1 MLLHVPSVL
10 DADALRRIGER
21 LAAAEGDWVDGRATA
36 GHQGAAVKH
45 NQQIAERSKTSIELS
60 DAVLSVLERNPLFI
74 SGALPNR
81 VYPPL
86 FNRYTGGMQFGG
98 HVDGA
103 VRIMPSGSGQKIRTD
118 LSATLFLS
126 PPEAY
131 DGGALLIEDTY
142 GVHSVKLPAGD
153 LIVYPATSVHRVEPV
168 TRGTRVGCFFWIQSL
183 VRDDGRRTV
192 LFDLDRAIQRLN
204 ATGGDEAARVQLT
217 GVYHNL
223 LRMWTDT

>member
-1 MLLHVPSVL
+1 MLLHVPALL
-10 DADALRRIGER
+10 DADAVRQVRER
-21 LAAAEGDWVDGRATA
+21 LDAAEGDWVDGRVTA
-36 GHQGAAVKH
+36 GYQGAAVKH
-45 NQQIAERSKTSIELS
+45 NQQIAEQSRTALELG
-60 DAVLSVLERNPLFI
+60 DAILAVLERNQLFI

-86 FNRYTGGMQFGG
+86 FNRYTGGMEFGG

-103 VRIMPSGSGQKIRTD
+103 VRIIPGSGQKIRTD

-126 PPEAY
+126 TPESY
-131 DGGALLIEDTY
+131 DGGALLIEDTF
-142 GVHSVKLPAGD
+142 GVHSVKLAAGD
-153 LIVYPATSVHRVEPV
+153 LIVYPGTSVHRVEPV

-183 VRDDGRRTV
+183 IRDDVQRTL
-192 LFDLDRAIQRLN
+192 LFDLDRSIQRLT
-204 ATGGDEAARVQLT
+204 ATDADKESRVQLT

>member
-1 MLLHVPSVL
+1 MLLHVPAVL
-10 DADALRRIGER
+10 DAQSVRRIVSR
-21 LAAAEGDWVDGRATA
+21 LDAAEGDWVDGRATA

-45 NQQIAERSKTSIELS
+45 NQQIAEHSPTSIELG
-60 DAVLSVLERNPLFI
+60 DVVLSALERNPLFI

-86 FNRYTGGMQFGG
+86 FNRYSGGMQFGG

-103 VRIMPSGSGQKIRTD
+103 VRIHPGSGDKIRTD
-118 LSATLFLS
+118 LSATLFLT
-126 PPEAY
+126 PPDSY
-131 DGGALLIEDTY
+131 DGGALLIEDTF

-183 VRDDGRRTV
+183 VRDDGQRTI
-192 LFDLDRAIQRLN
+192 LFDLDRAIQRLE
-204 ATGGDEAARVQLT
+204 ATGADAASRVQLT
-217 GVYHNL
+217 GCYHNL
-223 LRMWTDT
+223 VRRWTVT